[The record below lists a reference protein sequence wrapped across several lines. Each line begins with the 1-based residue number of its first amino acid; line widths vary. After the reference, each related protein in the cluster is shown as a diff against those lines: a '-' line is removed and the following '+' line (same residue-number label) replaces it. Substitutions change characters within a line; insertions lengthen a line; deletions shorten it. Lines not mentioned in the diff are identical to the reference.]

1 MTVRKDSKPQREEP
15 QNNLVYSVVLLFY
28 GIGKCWFCSAPG
40 MIAPQNKKCYITY
53 DSKTDQYDTNEVAH
67 GHYNGWH

>member
-1 MTVRKDSKPQREEP
+1 MMQEVEVLKTIQGADLLIFFRRTV
-15 QNNLVYSVVLLFY
+15 YT
-28 GIGKCWFCSAPG
+28 ISAPG

>member
-28 GIGKCWFCSAPG
+28 GIGKCWFCPFGGRFLGQCGVTASMDVQRQCSGDDCAAEQK
-40 MIAPQNKKCYITY
+40 MLYY
-53 DSKTDQYDTNEVAH
+53 L
-67 GHYNGWH
+67 